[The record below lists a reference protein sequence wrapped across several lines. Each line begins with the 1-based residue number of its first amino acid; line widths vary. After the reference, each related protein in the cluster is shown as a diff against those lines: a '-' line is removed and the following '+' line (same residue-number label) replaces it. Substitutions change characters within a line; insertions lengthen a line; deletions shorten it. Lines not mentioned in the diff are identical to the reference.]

1 MCSVRFH
8 SFIVKRKR
16 AALVKIQAMRAI
28 SRISWPLPSPRL
40 AIYCALLSLLWIAAA
55 FLREFIVLA
64 LMGNLLLFFV
74 AAMDLL
80 LSPSTSDFEISRI
93 LDDKLNL
100 GTPNTIAL
108 EVHNHTNLK
117 MSLTVR
123 DEPPAEWPVAV
134 KGTTPLP
141 SVAMAVA
148 RGEIE
153 VSPHGH
159 ARFEYSTTPTRRGVW
174 IWGAA
179 SLRFQTRLG
188 FWFRQKRFAPDKY
201 EQMLVRVYPDVS
213 EVKRYELLLRMGRL
227 RDIGLHL
234 QRLRGQGSEFESLR
248 EYARGDDYRDI
259 NWKASARRGKL
270 IATDY
275 EIERDQSI
283 IIAIDC
289 GRMMTSMA
297 HARERVLVS
306 SDNSYHSATQTP
318 LSKLDWAINAAV
330 LLSHVSASTGDAVGV
345 LLFADGVLKFLPPR
359 KGRVQTGAIIE
370 VLYAIQ
376 PRLVEP
382 DYNNAYQFL
391 MSRKL
396 RRALVVTFTDLIDA
410 EASRELIQAS
420 GTLRRHHNALCVTI
434 NNRDVTEMA
443 QHLPQTSDEIYSKA
457 MAQRM
462 LTQRAGALE
471 NLRQRGV
478 GVLDVEA
485 EQLSVATV
493 NKYLE
498 MKARGAL

>member
-1 MCSVRFH
+1 M
-8 SFIVKRKR
+8 
-16 AALVKIQAMRAI
+16 
-28 SRISWPLPSPRL
+28 
-40 AIYCALLSLLWIAAA
+40 
-55 FLREFIVLA
+55 REFIVLA

-80 LSPSTSDFEISRI
+80 LSPSTRDFEIVRV

-108 EVHNHTNLK
+108 EVHNRTD
-117 MSLTVR
+117 LTMRLQVR
-123 DEPPAEWPVAV
+123 DEPPTEWPV
-134 KGTTPLP
+134 LERE
-141 SVAMAVA
+141 SVSHLVPIAVA
-148 RGEIE
+148 RGQIE
-153 VSPHGH
+153 VAPHNH

-179 SLRFQTRLG
+179 SLRYATRLG
-188 FWFRQKRFAPDKY
+188 LWFRQKRFATAKDEPV
-201 EQMLVRVYPDVS
+201 LVRVYPDVS

-297 HARERVLVS
+297 HARERTEVRKDGSFGENNAHTSTLP
-306 SDNSYHSATQTP
+306 HSQTP

-370 VLYAIQ
+370 ALYAIQ

-396 RRALVVTFTDLIDA
+396 RRALVVTFTDLIDV

-434 NNRDVTEMA
+434 NNRDVLEMA
-443 QHLPQTSDEIYSKA
+443 QHLPQSSDEIYSKA